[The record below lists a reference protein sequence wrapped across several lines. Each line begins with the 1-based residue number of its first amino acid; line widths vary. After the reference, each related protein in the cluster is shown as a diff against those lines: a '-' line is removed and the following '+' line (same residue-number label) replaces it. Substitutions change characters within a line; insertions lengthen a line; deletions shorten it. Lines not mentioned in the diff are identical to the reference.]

1 MQGKTPIAKR
11 KSIKA
16 KSKPQQVSKMSY
28 SRVNSSTRAL
38 IVNDKI
44 FASGTFKD
52 VWKGVY
58 TNGPRK
64 GEPCVAKEFK
74 TGSVFEE
81 HYFQEELS
89 IVERTQRIIDDFAA
103 AKVLENGR
111 IFLNTPEI
119 WTFDGTNEKC
129 LTEPMIEN
137 FEKFNSNTG
146 WAPVTGTAWGEAMQA
161 LSHFSYHDSNR
172 QFLLCDIQG
181 GSYRDG

>member
-137 FEKFNSNTG
+137 FEKFNGNTG